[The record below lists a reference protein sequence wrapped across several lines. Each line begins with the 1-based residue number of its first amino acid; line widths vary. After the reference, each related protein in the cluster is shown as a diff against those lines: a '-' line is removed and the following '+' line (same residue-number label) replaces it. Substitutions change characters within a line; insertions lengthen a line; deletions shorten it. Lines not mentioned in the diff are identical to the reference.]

1 MSLKNYVLNYLKN
14 SSGSTGRWDV
24 DNGGVRFDG
33 SVSLGYRVEDGQT
46 KMFPTSLA

>member
-14 SSGSTGRWDV
+14 GGGSTGRWDV
-24 DNGGVRFDG
+24 DNGSVRFYC
-33 SVSLGYRVEDGQT
+33 SVGLGYRVEDGQT